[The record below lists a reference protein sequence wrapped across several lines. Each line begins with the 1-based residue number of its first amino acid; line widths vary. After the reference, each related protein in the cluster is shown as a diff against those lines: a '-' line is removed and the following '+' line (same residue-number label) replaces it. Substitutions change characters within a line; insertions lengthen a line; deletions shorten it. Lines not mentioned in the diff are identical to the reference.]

1 MKRWHGN
8 QWAILLTLSLG
19 FFMTLLDLTIV
30 NIAIPSM
37 IDKLNA
43 SLDQVLWVM
52 NAYILILAVLL
63 ITCGRLGDLRGPRT
77 LFIAGVAVFTIASL
91 LCGISQN
98 PAELI
103 GARVIQGL
111 GAALLLPQT
120 MTLIIST
127 FPADRRGA
135 AMGIWGAV
143 AGVATIAGPTI
154 GGLLVTALDWRWIFF
169 VNLPVGVL
177 VLFMAVAIIPDIR
190 PGRRHKLD
198 LGGVTIATASLFC
211 LVFGLTEGQ
220 RYEWN
225 VGIWSLIGAGVV
237 LLVVFVLHQRSRQ
250 DNEPLVPF
258 ALFRDRNFTVMNFV
272 AAAVSVGMIGIFLP
286 MTIYLQSVLGYSA
299 LKAGLVMAPA
309 SLVSMFLAPVAG
321 RLSDKIGG
329 KYILIGG
336 LTLYGLGT
344 AWIIAIA
351 DVGTDWTAFLP
362 PFILTG
368 IGIGGVFAPMA
379 TVAMRNVEPRMAGA
393 ASGFMNTIRQVGSVI
408 GSASVG
414 AVMQSQLA
422 SALKDEAAKR
432 SASLPASYRPQFV
445 EGFQHAAKGG
455 LEVGA
460 GQTGI
465 AQHLPANVPSGVAA
479 QLQQLA
485 GQVFSHG
492 FVHAMKPTMG
502 LPVLVVLIGAAACL
516 GITRRPANGGA
527 STPGASETAE
537 AALPG

>member
-1 MKRWHGN
+1 MKRWRGN

-37 IDKLNA
+37 IDKLDA

-52 NAYILILAVLL
+52 NAYILVLAVLM
-63 ITCGRLGDLRGPRT
+63 ITCGRLGDLYGPRN
-77 LFIAGVAVFTIASL
+77 LFIAGVAVFTVASL

-98 PAELI
+98 PVELI

-143 AGVATIAGPTI
+143 AGVATIAGPTV

-177 VLFMAVAIIPDIR
+177 VLIMAFMIIPDIR

-198 LGGVTIATASLFC
+198 VLGVLIATASLFC

-220 RYEWN
+220 RYSWN
-225 VGIWSLIGAGVV
+225 VVIWGLISASAV
-237 LLVVFVLHQRSRQ
+237 LLAVFVLYQRSRQ

-258 ALFRDRNFTVMNFV
+258 ALLRDRNFTVMNVV
-272 AAAVSVGMIGIFLP
+272 AAAVSVGMIGVFLP

-321 RLSDKIGG
+321 RLSDRIGG
-329 KYILIGG
+329 KYILMVG

-344 AWIIAIA
+344 AWIIVMA
-351 DVGTDWTAFLP
+351 DVGTDWTAFLL
-362 PFILTG
+362 PFIVTG

-379 TVAMRNVEPRMAGA
+379 AVAMRNVEPRMAGA
-393 ASGFMNTIRQVGSVI
+393 ASGFLNTIRQVGSVI
-408 GSASVG
+408 GTASAG

-432 SASLPASYRPQFV
+432 SAALPPAYRAQFV

-460 GQTGI
+460 GQQGI
-465 AQHLPANVPSGVAA
+465 AQHLPANVPPNVAA
-479 QLQQLA
+479 QLGRLA
-485 GQVFSHG
+485 GEVFDHG

-502 LPVLVVLIGAAACL
+502 LPILIVLIGAAACL
-516 GITRRPANGGA
+516 GITRHPSYGGVSPHTA
-527 STPGASETAE
+527 AE
-537 AALPG
+537 AAEALR

>member
-52 NAYILILAVLL
+52 NAYILVLAVLL

-143 AGVATIAGPTI
+143 AGVATIAGPTV

-177 VLFMAVAIIPDIR
+177 VLIMAIKIIPDIR
-190 PGRRHKLD
+190 PGRQHKLD
-198 LGGVTIATASLFC
+198 LGGVLIATAALFC
-211 LVFGLTEGQ
+211 MVFGLTEGQ

-225 VGIWSLIGAGVV
+225 AAIWGLIAAGVV
-237 LLVVFVLHQRSRQ
+237 LLVLFVLHQRSRQ

-258 ALFRDRNFTVMNFV
+258 ELFRDRNFTVMNFV

-286 MTIYLQSVLGYSA
+286 MTLYLQSVLGYSA

-321 RLSDKIGG
+321 RFSDKIGG
-329 KYILIGG
+329 KYILLVG

-344 AWIIAIA
+344 AWLIAIA
-351 DVGTDWTAFLP
+351 DVDTDWTAFLLP
-362 PFILTG
+362 WVVTG

-408 GSASVG
+408 GSAAVG
-414 AVMQSQLA
+414 AVMQNQLA
-422 SALKDEAAKR
+422 SQLKNEAAKR
-432 SASLPASYRPQFV
+432 SGDLPPAFRGQFV

-460 GQTGI
+460 GQQGI
-465 AQHLPANVPSGVAA
+465 AQHLPANVPADVAG
-479 QLQQLA
+479 QLKQLA
-485 GQVFSHG
+485 GEVFSHG
-492 FVHAMKPTMG
+492 FVDAMKPTMG
-502 LPVLVVLIGAAACL
+502 LPVLVVLLGAVACL
-516 GITRRPANGGA
+516 GIAPRPSNGNGSA
-527 STPGASETAE
+527 TDAAETAE
-537 AALPG
+537 PALPG